1 MDYILHV
8 AIFILIYAII
18 VQSLNLIIGYVG
30 IISMAHAIFAAIGA
44 YSAALIS
51 VHLGLN
57 FVVGFIVGFIISA
70 IIGALVALPSLRVR
84 DEYLIV
90 FTVGFQMVLYEFML
104 TARGITQGQGGIGGI
119 ESPVIFGV
127 SIDSTLS
134 YLVFTIVVATI
145 CFLLCWRLVNSPFG
159 RVLKAIREDEAAC
172 RALGKNTLL
181 FKVSVFAI
189 GGGLAAIGGSLFA
202 HYVTFISPF
211 SFTIEASIFLIVMV
225 VIGGSANFWGPLVGA
240 GILIGLPELLNFIP
254 GAAGAID
261 AIREMLFGLVLMA
274 CMLFRP
280 QGILPEY
287 SRNRLMIVSEPA
299 NREEGRQPDEESIQR
314 ESFLKEDSNPVTS
327 KGIESEDRPILELK
341 NVTKTF
347 GGLKAVDDASIV
359 LTEGKIIGLIG
370 PNGCGKT
377 TLFNLVTGFIE
388 PDRGSIYLRG
398 EDVTKVSP
406 YKLVDKGLVR
416 SWQDTKIFKGMT
428 VLENVMVG
436 FTKQPG
442 EQLHNL
448 YATYKQV
455 KEEEANNRI
464 VALDYLKKVEL
475 LDKKDL
481 LAGDLS
487 VAEQKLVALA
497 RLLATGCP
505 ILLLDEPTASLDLD
519 SVNRIIKIIRDIAKA
534 ANKTVLLIEHNLDV
548 VRGIVEKAYFMS
560 EGKIIAY
567 DAPLELMKNKKLS
580 EVYFG
585 IE

>member
-30 IISMAHAIFAAIGA
+30 IISMGHAIFAAIGA

-119 ESPVIFGV
+119 ESPVIFGI

-134 YLVFTIVVATI
+134 YLVFTIVVAAI

-189 GGGLAAIGGSLFA
+189 GGGLAAIGGGLFA

-287 SRNRLMIVSEPA
+287 SRSRLRTAPKPRNLEDDRRLDEKSIK
-299 NREEGRQPDEESIQR
+299 RET
-314 ESFLKEDSNPVTS
+314 FLKEDRDTVPSMGV
-327 KGIESEDRPILELK
+327 ESEDRPILELK

-359 LTEGKIIGLIG
+359 LPEGKIIGLIG

-448 YATYKQV
+448 YTTYKQV

-475 LDKKDL
+475 LDKKDH

-519 SVNRIIKIIRDIAKA
+519 SVNRIIKIIKDIAKA
-534 ANKTVLLIEHNLDV
+534 AHKTVLLIEHNLDV